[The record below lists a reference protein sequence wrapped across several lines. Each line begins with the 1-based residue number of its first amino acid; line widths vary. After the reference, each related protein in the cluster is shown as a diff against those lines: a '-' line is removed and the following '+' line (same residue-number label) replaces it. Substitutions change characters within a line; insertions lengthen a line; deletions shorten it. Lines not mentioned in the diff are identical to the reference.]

1 MPIAIAVIALVA
13 IIFGTMMIATIFK
26 AFFSYLSSRHQ
37 PDSPPESLTTSELHA
52 LIQDA
57 VEEATQPLVE
67 RLEALEE
74 RAAATSLPPAHTG
87 LLDDAE
93 VYAEVAE
100 NISHRQPVR

>member
-1 MPIAIAVIALVA
+1 MPIAIAMIALVA
-13 IIFGTMMIATIFK
+13 IVFGTIMIATIAK
-26 AFFSYLSSRHQ
+26 AFFTYLSSRHQ
-37 PDSPPESLTTSELHA
+37 ADSPPESLTTSELQA

-74 RAAATSLPPAHTG
+74 RASAAPLPPAHTG

-93 VYAEVAE
+93 DYAETAA
-100 NISHRQPVR
+100 NIPHRQAVR